1 VLVDRCS
8 DGIKFS
14 GVYFLVKKKIL
25 LVDDEP
31 DIRTIVTA
39 RLAAMGFEVLVATNG
54 QEGLDLARKESPDA
68 ILLDLMLPK
77 LDGYK
82 VCRML
87 KFDKAFE
94 KIPVVIFSAK
104 GSEADKKLGEQAGA
118 DAYMVK
124 PFDLKLFTQT
134 IQRLIGA

>member
-1 VLVDRCS
+1 M
-8 DGIKFS
+8 
-14 GVYFLVKKKIL
+14 KKKIL

-31 DIRTIVTA
+31 DVQTIVTT
-39 RLAAMGFEVLVATNG
+39 RLATLGFEVLIARDG
-54 QEGLDLARKESPDA
+54 QEGLDLARRESPDA

-94 KIPVVIFSAK
+94 KIPVIIFSAK
-104 GSEADKKLGEQAGA
+104 SSHPDRKLAEESGA
-118 DAYMVK
+118 DAYLTK
-124 PFDLKLFTQT
+124 PLDMKLFMET
-134 IQRLIGA
+134 IQKLTGA

>member
-1 VLVDRCS
+1 MKR
-8 DGIKFS
+8 
-14 GVYFLVKKKIL
+14 KIL

-31 DIRTIVTA
+31 GIQVVIRA
-39 RLAAMGFEVLVATNG
+39 RLADQGYEVVIAKDG
-54 QEGLDLARKESPDA
+54 QEGLDLARSESPDLV
-68 ILLDLMLPK
+68 LLDLMLPK

-94 KIPVVIFSAK
+94 NIPIVIFSAR
-104 GSEADKKLGEQAGA
+104 GSDADKKLAEQVGA

-124 PFDLKLFTQT
+124 PFDMDLFTKT
-134 IQRLIGA
+134 VQRLLGPQAS

>member
-1 VLVDRCS
+1 M
-8 DGIKFS
+8 
-14 GVYFLVKKKIL
+14 KKKIL

-31 DIRTIVTA
+31 NIQMIVGA
-39 RLAAMGFEVLVATNG
+39 RLKAMGFEVLIAKDG
-54 QEGLDLARKESPDA
+54 QEGLDLAREEFPDA
-68 ILLDLMLPK
+68 VLLDLMLPK

-94 KIPVVIFSAK
+94 KIPVIIFSAK
-104 GSEADKKLGEQAGA
+104 GSEADKKLAEQAGA

-124 PFDLKLFTQT
+124 PFDPELFTQT
-134 IQRLIGA
+134 IRKLTGSSPQTH

>member
-1 VLVDRCS
+1 M
-8 DGIKFS
+8 
-14 GVYFLVKKKIL
+14 KKKIL

-31 DIRTIVTA
+31 NVQTIVSA
-39 RLAAMGFEVLVATNG
+39 RLAAMGFEVLIAQDG

-87 KFDKAFE
+87 KFDKALE
-94 KIPVVIFSAK
+94 NIPVIIFSAK
-104 GSEADKKLGEQAGA
+104 GSDADKKLAEKAGA

-124 PFDLKLFTQT
+124 PFDLNLFTQT
-134 IQRLIGA
+134 IQKLMGISVADLDFEEIPVRAGLF

>member
-1 VLVDRCS
+1 M
-8 DGIKFS
+8 
-14 GVYFLVKKKIL
+14 KKRIL

-31 DIRTIVTA
+31 NVQVIVNT
-39 RLAAMGFEVLVATNG
+39 RLTAMGFEVLIAQDG
-54 QEGLDLARKESPDA
+54 QEGLNLARKESPDA

-82 VCRML
+82 VCRIL

-94 KIPVVIFSAK
+94 NTPVIIFSAK
-104 GSEADKKLGEQAGA
+104 GSEADKKLAEQAGA

-124 PFDLKLFTQT
+124 PFNPQLFTET
-134 IQRLIGA
+134 IQKLTGV

>member
-1 VLVDRCS
+1 M
-8 DGIKFS
+8 
-14 GVYFLVKKKIL
+14 KKKIL

-31 DIRTIVTA
+31 NIQMIVGA
-39 RLAAMGFEVLVATNG
+39 RLAAMGFEVLIAKDG
-54 QEGLDLARKESPDA
+54 QEGLDLAREELPDA

-94 KIPVVIFSAK
+94 KIPVIIFSAK
-104 GSEADKKLGEQAGA
+104 GSDADKKLAEQAGA
-118 DAYMVK
+118 DEYMVK
-124 PFDLKLFTQT
+124 PFDPQWFAQT
-134 IQRLIGA
+134 IRKLTGV

>member
-1 VLVDRCS
+1 M
-8 DGIKFS
+8 
-14 GVYFLVKKKIL
+14 KKKIL

-31 DIRTIVTA
+31 DIQVIISGRLTA
-39 RLAAMGFEVLVATNG
+39 LGFEVLIAKDG
-54 QEGLDLARKESPDA
+54 QEGLDLARKESPDV

-94 KIPVVIFSAK
+94 NIPVVIFSAK
-104 GSEADKKLGEQAGA
+104 GSDADKKLAEQVGA

-124 PFDLKLFTQT
+124 PFDLKLFTET
-134 IQRLIGA
+134 IRKLTGV

>member
-1 VLVDRCS
+1 M
-8 DGIKFS
+8 
-14 GVYFLVKKKIL
+14 KKKIL
-25 LVDDEP
+25 VVDD
-31 DIRTIVTA
+31 DSDVQTIVNE
-39 RLAAMGFEVLVATNG
+39 RLTIMGCEVLIAGDG

-87 KFDKAFE
+87 KFDKTFE
-94 KIPVVIFSAK
+94 HIPVIIFSARDRD
-104 GSEADKKLGEQAGA
+104 EAKKLAEQSGA

-124 PFDLKLFTQT
+124 PFNLELFTQT
-134 IQRLIGA
+134 IQKLTSGLTPDPAV

>member
-1 VLVDRCS
+1 M
-8 DGIKFS
+8 
-14 GVYFLVKKKIL
+14 KKRVL
-25 LVDDEP
+25 LVDDDP
-31 DIRTIVTA
+31 NILTIVRT
-39 RLAAMGFEVLVATNG
+39 RLVALGFEVLIANDG

-87 KFDKAFE
+87 KFDKIYSH
-94 KIPVVIFSAK
+94 IPVIIFSAK
-104 GSEADKKLGEQAGA
+104 GSDEAQKLADQAGA

-124 PFDLKLFTQT
+124 PFDNRLFSETM
-134 IQRLIGA
+134 QRLTGI

>member
-1 VLVDRCS
+1 M
-8 DGIKFS
+8 
-14 GVYFLVKKKIL
+14 KKRIL

-31 DIRTIVTA
+31 NILTIVSA
-39 RLAAMGFEVLVATNG
+39 RLVALGFEVLIARDG

-87 KFDKAFE
+87 KFDKVYGH
-94 KIPVVIFSAK
+94 IPVIIFSAK
-104 GSEADKKLGEQAGA
+104 GSEESKKMADQAGA

-124 PFDLKLFTQT
+124 PFDNKLFAETMK
-134 IQRLIGA
+134 RLTGV